1 MPNNYVLIER
11 IELNN
16 TAASVTFDN
25 IPQSG
30 YTDLKLVVS
39 ARGDASSSSVDLR
52 LRFNSNTT
60 STYSH
65 RRIQGNGATAVSAQE
80 LNGTSV
86 YCGEISAATGTSS
99 TFSNTEIYVPNYLS
113 TTAKSFSVDAAQ
125 ENNTTTAYA
134 SLFASIWNPST
145 QAPINAVN
153 FILGTGN
160 FVAGSTFSLY
170 GLAQVGTT
178 PAIAPK
184 ADGGNV
190 IGTDGTYWYHAF
202 LSNGTFTPQ
211 VGLSA
216 DVLVVAG
223 GGGAGC
229 DIGSGSGAGGVLGF
243 TSQSLASNT
252 GLAVTV
258 GGGGAGSTVAG
269 GKGAQGTN
277 SQFASLTASVGG
289 GFGASYTAPSVG
301 GNGGSGGGGG
311 YVGGASQAG
320 GTATSGQG
328 NAGGTY
334 LTSNNGSAGGGGY
347 GSAGANSGGTGASGA
362 GGAGGA
368 STSTVTGLGS
378 ISAWLTATSLGVSG
392 TIAGG
397 GGGGTGNSGVGGAGG
412 GGGAGAGAN
421 GRGSAPGTNG
431 TSATINTGSGAGGGS
446 SYGGFGGTGG
456 SGLIIIRYP
465 VA

>member
-160 FVAGSTFSLY
+160 FVTGSTFSLY
-170 GLAQVGTT
+170 GMAQVGTT
-178 PAIAPK
+178 PTRAPK

-211 VGLSA
+211 VGLSC
-216 DVLVVAG
+216 DYLVIGGGGGAANAGG
-223 GGGAGC
+223 GGGAGGFRSATSVPLA
-229 DIGSGSGAGGVLGF
+229 IGNFAVTVGAGGAGGVANGGPGETNGIDSTFNSF
-243 TSQSLASNT
+243 TAT
-252 GLAVTV
+252 
-258 GGGGAGSTVAG
+258 GGGKSAGYGSNAI
-269 GKGAQGTN
+269 GT
-277 SQFASLTASVGG
+277 A
-289 GFGASYTAPSVG
+289 
-301 GNGGSGGGGG
+301 GGSGGGGG
-311 YVGGASQAG
+311 QFNVSTTLTGGAGNTPSTSPSQGNNG
-320 GTATSGQG
+320 GTGSFSGTNTARAT
-328 NAGGTY
+328 
-334 LTSNNGSAGGGGY
+334 GGGG
-347 GSAGANSGGTGASGA
+347 GATAVGGNASGGTGGNGGAGSNSFSSWATATGTGVSGFYAGGGAGFGGGGSPASGGSGG
-362 GGAGGA
+362 GGAGGY
-368 STSTVTGLGS
+368 TVNDQNQQQGT
-378 ISAWLTATSLGVSG
+378 SG
-392 TIAGG
+392 TPNTGG
-397 GGGGTGNSGVGGAGG
+397 GGGGSGFYRASGN
-412 GGGAGAGAN
+412 
-421 GRGSAPGTNG
+421 
-431 TSATINTGSGAGGGS
+431 
-446 SYGGFGGTGG
+446 GG
-456 SGLIIIRYP
+456 SGIVIIRYL